1 MWYISGSS
9 RVHSH
14 LSQSGFQWVAW
25 KVALASLPFGSP
37 RSFLVRKVLLTS
49 RMRNMGSLFYFIWA
63 GPIQPPLSTVLLIF
77 WSFCPHGMNST
88 CLPPASSSINSLSS
102 FCLGFLNFLGGF
114 ACLQMLV
121 LVLSVILQLSFAS
134 WIFLFSN
141 VCELGFI
148 DMSRNSFSHILQ

>member
-1 MWYISGSS
+1 MVYLRILSC
-9 RVHSH
+9 VHSH

-37 RSFLVRKVLLTS
+37 RSFLVRKVPLTS
-49 RMRNMGSLFYFIWA
+49 RMRNMGSLLYFIWA

-88 CLPPASSSINSLSS
+88 CLPPASSSINSLFISS
-102 FCLGFLNFLGGF
+102 WLFKFLRWLCMLSN
-114 ACLQMLV
+114 ACF
-121 LVLSVILQLSFAS
+121 SSECYITASFAS
-134 WIFLFSN
+134 WMFLFRN

-148 DMSRNSFSHILQ
+148 DMSRNSFSLILQ